1 MAFVTTIHGEMD
13 ESLLEKKEGEDNNEH
28 ENIRWVEYWL
38 KGELVHRSVDMVLK
52 QATVAGFP
60 VAATF

>member
-1 MAFVTTIHGEMD
+1 MIITTTKGEMD
-13 ESLLEKKEGEDNNEH
+13 TSLLEKREGELDDENE
-28 ENIRWVEYWL
+28 NTKWVEYWL
-38 KGELVHRSVDMVLK
+38 DGELVHRSVDMVLK

>member
-1 MAFVTTIHGEMD
+1 MMVTTIHGEMD
-13 ESLLEKKEGEDNNEH
+13 DSHLEKKTGESDNEH

-38 KGELVHRSVDMVLK
+38 GGECVHRSVDMVLK